1 MSPTPNVKDSRK
13 ETLDA
18 LPSLTVSREM
28 SGRRPEI
35 EASYSLK
42 GILYFRAEIK
52 TYLLKISQE
61 HWSSLPVFL
70 SVLWLD

>member
-35 EASYSLK
+35 GASYSLK
-42 GILYFRAEIK
+42 GILYFRADTK
-52 TYLLKISQE
+52 TYLLNFSQ
-61 HWSSLPVFL
+61 
-70 SVLWLD
+70 